1 MALQEGVRMH
11 NKKKKH
17 TQNASSKD
25 GAGSIH
31 NHLLSLE
38 DEAFCQA
45 QIAQFRQHFA
55 NKMIMKLRNI

>member
-1 MALQEGVRMH
+1 MQ

-25 GAGSIH
+25 GVGSIH